1 MQPLDLG
8 LGQPRLG
15 VQLPCESG
23 QPPRVTCVV
32 GGHQLCPECFQVITG
47 HVAGVTVLLAA
58 GLAWTARLVHI
69 GHLDA
74 YDLADKLS
82 VPAPVSALDW
92 PELHLNA
99 VVAQPDEQPVILLHV
114 DRPAHP
120 QRAATL
126 LLALDR
132 DDRHSL
138 PLLSQ
143 WCADQAPVSPA
154 RRNGSELTLRRRQ
167 SLQRV
172 HAVLVAEDTA

>member
-1 MQPLDLG
+1 
-8 LGQPRLG
+8 
-15 VQLPCESG
+15 
-23 QPPRVTCVV
+23 VV
-32 GGHQLCPECFQVITG
+32 LAAAL
-47 HVAGVTVLLAA
+47 AGVTVLITA

-69 GHLDA
+69 GNLDA
-74 YDLADKLS
+74 HDLADKLS

-99 VVAQPDEQPVILLHV
+99 VVAQPDEQPVVLLHV
-114 DRPAHP
+114 DWPAHP

-132 DDRHSL
+132 GDRHSL

-154 RRNGSELTLRRRQ
+154 RQDGSELTLRRRR

-172 HAVLVAEDTA
+172 HAVLVAEDTAPSW